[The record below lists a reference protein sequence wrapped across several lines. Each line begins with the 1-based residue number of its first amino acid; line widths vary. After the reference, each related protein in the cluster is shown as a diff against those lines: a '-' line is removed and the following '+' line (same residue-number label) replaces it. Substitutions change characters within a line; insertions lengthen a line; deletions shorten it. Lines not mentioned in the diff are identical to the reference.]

1 MSMPTRRGEGALMRE
16 KVMIDIRGLNKK
28 YGQLRVVLDL
38 NLKIGEGEVFG
49 LLGPNG
55 AGKTTTICM
64 LTMLTRPTSGEAF
77 IAGYEVSRDLDR
89 VKQAIGVVP
98 QHMNLDQELTARENL
113 ELHGRLHK
121 IPAAERH
128 RRTAE
133 LLAFVELADRA
144 DDLVGRFS
152 GGMKR
157 RLMIARALMHR
168 PRVLFLDEPT
178 IGLDPQARRRIWD
191 LVRQMNGEGVTVLLT
206 THYIEEAEVLCH
218 RVGVMD
224 HGRLIALG
232 TPAELKERVG
242 RFVVESLNGGQ
253 ATYTLCGTREEAL
266 GCAGSLEGGV
276 TIRQTSLEDVFI
288 QLTGRRVAD

>member
-1 MSMPTRRGEGALMRE
+1 
-16 KVMIDIRGLNKK
+16 MIEIRGLNKN
-28 YGQLRVVLDL
+28 YGQLRAVVDL
-38 NLKIGEGEVFG
+38 NLKIEEGEIFG

-55 AGKTTTICM
+55 AGKTTTIRM

-77 IAGYEVSRDLDR
+77 IAGYEVSRDLGR
-89 VKQAIGVVP
+89 VKQVIGVVP

-121 IPAAERH
+121 MPAAERR

-144 DDLVGRFS
+144 DDLVSKFS

-157 RLMIARALMHR
+157 RLMIARGLMHR

-191 LVRQMNGEGVTVLLT
+191 LVRQMNGDGVTVLLT
-206 THYIEEAEVLCH
+206 THYIEEAELLCH
-218 RVGVMD
+218 RVGIMD

-253 ATYTLCGTREEAL
+253 AAYTLCRTREEAL
-266 GCAGSLEGGV
+266 RHAGQLAGGV
-276 TIRQTSLEDVFI
+276 TIRETSLEDVFI
-288 QLTGRRVAD
+288 QLTGRRVGD

>member
-1 MSMPTRRGEGALMRE
+1 LIE
-16 KVMIDIRGLNKK
+16 IRGLKK
-28 YGQLRVVLDL
+28 NYGQRQAVADLDM
-38 NLKIGEGEVFG
+38 KIEEGEVFG

-55 AGKTTTICM
+55 AGKTTTIRM

-89 VKQAIGVVP
+89 VKQVIGIVP
-98 QHMNLDQELTARENL
+98 QHMNLDLELTARENL
-113 ELHGRLHK
+113 ELHGRLYK
-121 IPAAERH
+121 IPVAERC

-133 LLAFVELADRA
+133 LLAFTELVDRA
-144 DDLVGRFS
+144 DDLVSTFS

-157 RLMIARALMHR
+157 RLMIARALFHR
-168 PRVLFLDEPT
+168 PRVLIMDEPT

-191 LVRQMNGEGVTVLLT
+191 LIRQMNRDGVTVLLT
-206 THYIEEAEVLCH
+206 THYIEEAEALCR

-224 HGRLIALG
+224 QGRMIALG

-253 ATYTLCGTREEAL
+253 ANYTLYGTREEAL
-266 GCAGSLEGGV
+266 RHAVKLAGGV
-276 TIRQTSLEDVFI
+276 TIRETSLEDVFI
-288 QLTGRRVAD
+288 QLTGRRVGD